1 MGEKELSENDL
12 TEMYKKGLLTD
23 SEFRTAIVSLNNKKG
38 ASSGLKIRDFLGT
51 PRVLAISITTS
62 LLIIVAVWF
71 FAFRTKD
78 NFLVVGNTARIT
90 TKAGI
95 YIRTE
100 PNNTTGRSIG
110 LIPYDQTFDVLEE
123 GNPQTIY
130 RINSRW
136 YRIHHKGKV
145 GWAWGGFAKHD

>member
-1 MGEKELSENDL
+1 MDKKELSENDL
-12 TEMYKKGLLTD
+12 TDMYKKGLLTD
-23 SEFRTAIVSLNNKKG
+23 AEFRAAIVSLNDKQG
-38 ASSGLKIRDFLGT
+38 ASSGLNIKDLLGN
-51 PRVLAISITTS
+51 PRVLAISIATT

-78 NFLVVGNTARIT
+78 NYLIVGNTARIT

-136 YRIHHKGKV
+136 YWIRHKDKV